1 MYAEKLMFY
10 QLIEHLTIAH
20 ALSVRGQ
27 TSKTIPNAPVF
38 KSQFVSLAFLRK
50 YYSINRARNPDISNS
65 LKMKKKCFL
74 LIGAVLAL
82 LLSAINLVEAA
93 SPDIASVTETTFT
106 TDTTN
111 HQVNMPATVAA
122 GDLLLLI
129 ITTDGNATVTKPV
142 GWKELWNTTTGTA
155 FRAGGYA
162 KVAVGNEGSTTV
174 NFITSATEQAAAQ
187 VYRIQNWYG
196 TVDGLAT
203 GNYVISTEP
212 APGGT
217 TANPP
222 SLSPSWGAADTLW
235 IPVVHTSSS
244 RTIVSGSSGYSNLI
258 NTRSGETTSSGQIGS
273 MRLSINSA
281 TADPGIFT
289 FSNTGVTSV
298 AQTIAIAP
306 IGASPT
312 KFSEQF
318 AITQPG
324 STTELWVPLYTSQ
337 PHQSVDAN
345 IRRAVIVIHGSSNN
359 AVDYFDYAANAV
371 SGTAGI
377 IVLAPQFA
385 EAGNNP
391 EINQLFW
398 SSNGWKGCNR
408 SDASLPWRIS
418 SCAVIDQLIDR
429 LYATFQ
435 NLDSVVIAGFSAGG
449 QLVNRYAAAS
459 NDSRNR
465 YIVGAPSSYLYFS
478 TIRPDGTGGFT
489 APSTACS
496 TYNDYIYGLNNLSVT
511 NYMNV
516 IGATELTNRYGQAKV
531 TYMVG
536 SNDTD
541 PVDPSLDQN
550 CESEL
555 QGAYRLSRMQNFYDY
570 LELQFGASIYDR
582 HKMEVV
588 SGFAHE
594 AQQIFNSTQGK
605 NAFLE
610 DFLYIP
616 DPFSFTAQTG
626 AALSSVATSD
636 SFTVSG
642 INSASAISIVGGTYS
657 IDGGTYVST
666 AGTVTNGQTV
676 TVQLTAS
683 GSYNTTSTATLTI
696 GGVNGA
702 FNVTT
707 LAAPTDSIPDSFSFT
722 AQTGA
727 ALSSVAT
734 SNSFTVSG
742 INSASAISIASGTY
756 SIDGGTYVSTA
767 GTVTNGQTVTV
778 QLTASGSYNTTST
791 ATLTIGGVNGA
802 FNVTTLAAPTDS
814 IPDSFSFT
822 AQTGAALSSVATSN
836 SFTVSGINSASAI
849 SIASGTYS
857 IDGGT
862 YVSTAGTVTNGQTVT
877 VQLTAS
883 GSYNTTST
891 ATLTIGGVNGAFNV
905 TTLAAPGAATS
916 YTASSATDSSNITAS
931 FTGGGANCGYAIS
944 QYIPLAGH
952 AASPPTGT
960 APAGISFPDGLFNF
974 TTSGCTTGATLT
986 VTIIYQQ
993 TLPPGTVYWRY
1004 GPTIENIS
1012 PHWYQLPAVI
1022 TGNTVIFNITDGG
1035 VGDDDLTANGIIID
1049 PGGPGVVD
1057 SPGVVDGSG
1066 AIPIP
1071 MLSEWALLV
1080 LTGLMVLFGIGSLR
1094 LCSARRI

>member
-626 AALSSVATSD
+626 AALSSVATSN

-642 INSASAISIVGGTYS
+642 INSASAISIAGGTYS

-696 GGVNGA
+696 GGVN
-702 FNVTT
+702 
-707 LAAPTDSIPDSFSFT
+707 S
-722 AQTGA
+722 
-727 ALSSVAT
+727 
-734 SNSFTVSG
+734 
-742 INSASAISIASGTY
+742 
-756 SIDGGTYVSTA
+756 
-767 GTVTNGQTVTV
+767 
-778 QLTASGSYNTTST
+778 
-791 ATLTIGGVNGA
+791 
-802 FNVTTLAAPTDS
+802 
-814 IPDSFSFT
+814 
-822 AQTGAALSSVATSN
+822 
-836 SFTVSGINSASAI
+836 
-849 SIASGTYS
+849 
-857 IDGGT
+857 
-862 YVSTAGTVTNGQTVT
+862 
-877 VQLTAS
+877 
-883 GSYNTTST
+883 
-891 ATLTIGGVNGAFNV
+891 AFNV